1 MRTPMTL
8 RDSGFWPTTTGT
20 SSTRALP
27 TRDAPGVALPAVPA
41 VPAVPALRDG
51 RSGRSR
57 PRRAATT
64 AQTREPAT
72 G

>member
-20 SSTRALP
+20 PSARVLP
-27 TRDAPGVALPAVPA
+27 TSDAPGVAL
-41 VPAVPALRDG
+41 PAVPALRDG

-57 PRRAATT
+57 PPHAAIT
-64 AQTREPAT
+64 AQTPEPAT

>member
-41 VPAVPALRDG
+41 VPALRDG

>member
-8 RDSGFWPTTTGT
+8 RDSGFWPTTAGT
-20 SSTRALP
+20 SSARVLP
-27 TRDAPGVALPAVPA
+27 TRDAPGVAL
-41 VPAVPALRDG
+41 PAVPALRDG

-64 AQTREPAT
+64 DQTQEPAT